1 MLPPKVEA
9 ACRRER
15 RSNLAEQ
22 APLGSGGGEPPHSG
36 FSPGLTGP
44 GIRAIPATRFPMKE
58 QIDSIQAEALAAII
72 AAGDARSL
80 DDARVAVL
88 GKKGTLTLA
97 AAGIKDVP
105 KEEKAAVG
113 QLLNAARG
121 AITYALEE
129 KQTALQDAADRAA
142 LAGIDATLPARAVH
156 TGSLHPLTIIRD
168 QAISILRRMGFALAE
183 GPEIEDEFHCFDALN
198 TPAHHPARN
207 EKDTFYFDSG
217 KLLRTHTSSVQ
228 VRTMET
234 AKPPIRI
241 IAPGSAY
248 RRDEID
254 ATHLSVFNQL
264 EGLYVDKDV
273 SLPDLKGT
281 LEYFFRELFGP
292 DTEVRFRPHF
302 FPFTEPSYEIDV
314 KLVVK
319 GQAPRWIEVA
329 GCGMVD
335 PAVFEAI
342 GTVRKDRA
350 FDPEHVTGFAFGM
363 GLDRLAMIRW
373 GIKDIRLLIENDA
386 RFLKQFA

>member
-1 MLPPKVEA
+1 MPAFSLALTDGGFRAMARLPEMKAQIPVIQSEGLARIESA
-9 ACRRER
+9 ADE
-15 RSNLAEQ
+15 
-22 APLGSGGGEPPHSG
+22 
-36 FSPGLTGP
+36 
-44 GIRAIPATRFPMKE
+44 
-58 QIDSIQAEALAAII
+58 
-72 AAGDARSL
+72 RSL
-80 DDARVAVL
+80 EDARVAVL

-105 KEEKAAVG
+105 KEEKAEFG
-113 QLLNAARG
+113 QLLNAARTV
-121 AITYALEE
+121 ITAALEE
-129 KQTALQDAADRAA
+129 KQAALRELADQAA
-142 LAGIDATLPARAVH
+142 LAGIDATLPARPLAA
-156 TGSLHPLTIIRD
+156 GALHPLTLIRD
-168 QAISILRRMGFALAE
+168 EAIAILRRMGFALAD

-198 TPAHHPARN
+198 TPADHPARN

-228 VRTMET
+228 VRTMES

-264 EGLYVDKDV
+264 EGLYVANDV

-281 LEYFFRELFGP
+281 LEYFFHELFGP
-292 DTEVRFRPHF
+292 ETEVRFRPHF
-302 FPFTEPSYEIDV
+302 FPFTEPSFEIDV
-314 KLVVK
+314 KLTVK

-335 PAVFEAI
+335 PAVFESVNR
-342 GTVRKDRA
+342 TRKDMA
-350 FDPEHVTGFAFGM
+350 YDPDQVTGFAFGM

-373 GIKDIRLLIENDA
+373 GIRDIRLLIENDV
-386 RFLKQFA
+386 RFLRQFA

>member
-1 MLPPKVEA
+1 
-9 ACRRER
+9 
-15 RSNLAEQ
+15 
-22 APLGSGGGEPPHSG
+22 
-36 FSPGLTGP
+36 
-44 GIRAIPATRFPMKE
+44 MKE
-58 QIDSIQAEALAAII
+58 QIDSIQVGALAAI
-72 AAGDARSL
+72 AAASDVRAL
-80 DDARVAVL
+80 EDARVAVL

-105 KEEKAAVG
+105 KEDKAAVG
-113 QLLNAARG
+113 QLLNAART
-121 AITYALEE
+121 AITTALEE
-129 KQTALQDAADRAA
+129 KQLALQDAADRAA
-142 LAGIDATLPARAVH
+142 LAGIDPTLPARSVH
-156 TGSLHPLTIIRD
+156 VGSLHPLTIIRD

-198 TPAHHPARN
+198 TPTYHPARN

-228 VRTMET
+228 VRTLET
-234 AKPPIRI
+234 EKPPVRI

-281 LEYFFRELFGP
+281 LEYFFRELFGS

-335 PAVFEAI
+335 PAVFEA
-342 GTVRKDRA
+342 VSAARKDRA